1 MVSYP
6 SSMRQLQAL
15 SDIEFEHLIA
25 DLLHAET
32 GSTYER
38 FSVGPDGGI
47 DLRFVDLAAG
57 VVEIVQCKHYARSS
71 FSQLLAAA
79 RKEVPKL
86 EAISPPPTGYRLI
99 TSQSLTPHQKDK
111 LIGALDGWIEDPG
124 RIWGAETI
132 DDLLDHHDPVERRHV
147 KLWLSSSV
155 QLEQLLN
162 AGTLNRS
169 NELIERIVQGLPR
182 YVQTSRFEDAEK
194 VLAENGVCL
203 IAGEPGIG
211 KTTLA
216 QMLLLDCARQGY
228 QALYISEDI
237 TEAWDVIGD
246 RPQVIYYDDFLGR
259 IGLAGLRKN
268 EDRRLVDLIERA
280 RRDPQRTRLI
290 LTTREYI
297 LRGAVQLYET
307 FDRADVNHTRF
318 VLQLSN
324 YTRYE
329 RGLVLYNHLYHSDA
343 MKPEW
348 LRQIVES
355 GAYEQIVDH
364 PNYNPRL
371 IEFITGHV
379 KPRELEHLGEDWVAF
394 ALAALDHPEEIW
406 RRAFEHELD
415 GLQRAVLTC
424 LVSIGAEVEVD
435 SLRGVVKAHCEA
447 GGIAFD
453 DPAFKRALDVLEMT
467 FVRLSSNGVAPT
479 VDVANPSVSDFVV
492 NLLGEEPMLLR
503 DLLDGAS
510 AFVQPLQVWEIAQTD
525 TTAGHRLSRALEHE
539 RRRLALTLMRTSGSP
554 PLGGGRSFHVEEECG
569 SIAVIC
575 GVEIADDA
583 ELSRQYREL
592 LRALVDEWREGRFVA
607 QHCISLY
614 RDLLKHAPGF
624 VDEIKEPLKQL
635 TMYGFRDAPE
645 LQELLELEDLDPE
658 LLGSVEMEMVTAKF
672 EVFASDALA
681 NESEYMGVE
690 DLEAIEWLADRL
702 EAQVDRA
709 RLAEVLKRAGD
720 QARLEERWEEGEG
733 EGDEDWGE
741 IDDEDPDEPPEPPTG
756 EEQEER
762 LSELFDRLVYV
773 DADKESS

>member
-1 MVSYP
+1 
-6 SSMRQLQAL
+6 MRQLQAL
-15 SDIEFEHLIA
+15 SDIEFEHLIS

-38 FSVGPDGGI
+38 FGVGPDGGI
-47 DLRFVDLAAG
+47 DLRFVDPAAG
-57 VVEIVQCKHYARSS
+57 VVEIVQCKHYTGSS
-71 FSQLLAAA
+71 FSQLLTAA

-86 EAISPPPTGYRLI
+86 EAMSPLPTGYRFI
-99 TSQSLTPHQKDK
+99 TSQSLTPNQKDK
-111 LIGALDGWIEDPG
+111 LIEALDGWIEDPK
-124 RIWGAETI
+124 RIWGVETI

-169 NELIERIVQGLPR
+169 NELIERIIQGLPR

-194 VLAENGVCL
+194 TLTENGVCL

-216 QMLLLDCARQGY
+216 QMLLLDCARQDY

-318 VLQLSN
+318 VLELEN

-329 RGLVLYNHLYHSDA
+329 RGLVLYNHLYHSQV
-343 MKPEW
+343 MKPKW

-379 KPRELEHLGEDWVAF
+379 KPRELEHVEEDWVTF

-406 RRAFEHELD
+406 RRAFEQELD
-415 GLQRAVLTC
+415 GLQRAVLIC
-424 LVSIGAEVEVD
+424 LVSIGAEVEVK
-435 SLRGVVKAHCEA
+435 SLRRVVQAHCEA

-453 DPAFKRALDVLEMT
+453 DPAFKRALYVLEMT

-492 NLLGEEPMLLR
+492 NLLGEEPTLLR
-503 DLLDGAS
+503 DLLEGAS
-510 AFVQPLQVWEIAQTD
+510 AFVQPLQVWEITQAD
-525 TTAGHRLSRALEHE
+525 TTAGRRLSRALEHE
-539 RRRLALTLMRTSGSP
+539 QRRLALALMRTSGSH
-554 PLGGGRSFHVEEECG
+554 PLGVGRHFHAEEECG
-569 SIAVIC
+569 LIAVTC

-592 LRALVDEWREGRFVA
+592 LRALTGEWRESRFVA
-607 QHCISLY
+607 RHCVSLY
-614 RDLLKHAPGF
+614 GDLLKHAPGF
-624 VDEIKEPLKQL
+624 VDEIKESLKQL
-635 TMYGFRDAPE
+635 TMFGFRDAPE
-645 LQELLELEDLDPE
+645 LQELLVLESLDPE
-658 LLGSVEMEMVTAKF
+658 LLGTAEMETVAAEF
-672 EVFASDALA
+672 EVFAAEALLD
-681 NESEYMGVE
+681 EYMGI
-690 DLEAIEWLADRL
+690 DDFEAIEQLADRL
-702 EAQVDRA
+702 EAQIDRA
-709 RLAEVLKRAGD
+709 RLAEVLKRARD
-720 QARLEERWEEGEG
+720 QARREERWDDYEYEGDDD
-733 EGDEDWGE
+733 DEDWGE
-741 IDDEDPDEPPEPPTG
+741 IDKEDPEDDPESPAG
-756 EEQEER
+756 EAQEER
-762 LSELFDRLVYV
+762 LSELFDRLAPD
-773 DADKESS
+773 DADKGSS

>member
-1 MVSYP
+1 
-6 SSMRQLQAL
+6 MRQLQAL
-15 SDIEFEHLIA
+15 SDIEFEHLIS
-25 DLLHAET
+25 DLLHART

-38 FSVGPDGGI
+38 FGVGSDGGI
-47 DLRFVDLAAG
+47 DLRFVDPAVG
-57 VVEIVQCKHYARSS
+57 VVEIVQCKHYTGSS
-71 FSQLLAAA
+71 FPQLLAAA

-86 EAISPPPTGYRLI
+86 EAMSPSPTGYRFI
-99 TSQSLTPHQKDK
+99 TSQSMTPNRKDK
-111 LIGALDGWIEDPG
+111 LIEALDGWIEDPG

-132 DDLLDHHDPVERRHV
+132 DDLLDRHDLVERRHV

-182 YVQTSRFEDAEK
+182 YVQTSRFEDAEE
-194 VLAENGVCL
+194 VLTKNGVCL

-318 VLQLSN
+318 VLALEN

-329 RGLVLYNHLYHSDA
+329 RGLVLYNHLYHSQV
-343 MKPEW
+343 MKSEW

-379 KPRELEHLGEDWVAF
+379 KPRELEHVDGDWVTF

-406 RRAFEHELD
+406 RRAFENELD
-415 GLQRAVLTC
+415 GVQRAVLIC
-424 LVSIGAEVEVD
+424 LVSIGAEIEVN
-435 SLRGVVKAHCEA
+435 SLRRVVQAHCEA

-492 NLLGEEPMLLR
+492 NLLGEEPTLLR

-525 TTAGHRLSRALEHE
+525 TTAGRRLARTLEHD
-539 RRRLALTLMRTSGSP
+539 RRRLALALMRTSGSG
-554 PLGGGRSFHVEEECG
+554 PLGGGRSFNEEEECG
-569 SIAVIC
+569 LIAVTC
-575 GVEIADDA
+575 GVEIAGDA
-583 ELSRQYREL
+583 ELSGQYREL
-592 LRALVDEWREGRFVA
+592 LWALTDKWEECRFVA
-607 QHCISLY
+607 QHCVSLY
-614 RDLLKHAPGF
+614 GDLLEHAPGF
-624 VDEIKEPLKQL
+624 VDEIREWLKQL
-635 TMYGFRDAPE
+635 TMYGFRDASE
-645 LQELLELEDLDPE
+645 LQELLGLEDLDPE
-658 LLGSVEMEMVTAKF
+658 LLGPAEMETVAAEF
-672 EVFASDALA
+672 EVFAAKALLD
-681 NESEYMGVE
+681 EFKYMGIE
-690 DLEAIEWLADRL
+690 DFEALEQLADRL
-702 EAQVDRA
+702 EVQIDRA
-709 RLAEVLKRAGD
+709 RLAEGLKRARD
-720 QARLEERWEEGEG
+720 QARLEERWDEYEGEG
-733 EGDEDWGE
+733 EDDEGWEE
-741 IDDEDPDEPPEPPTG
+741 IDKDPDDDLEFSAG
-756 EEQEER
+756 EEQEEH
-762 LSELFDRLVYV
+762 LSELFDRLAPD
-773 DADKESS
+773 DADQGPV